1 MSNLSELLPSGGGQ
15 NAVDFVASGTITS
28 GEPVAL
34 NLDGTVSPI
43 GATTYTSSTIGTASD
58 VFPSQPIYSAYVEGT
73 GKVVTVGERASD
85 DYPSV
90 KATYLDADRQFQEY
104 SLVVVESSTSISQ
117 TTVGAFKSSNS
128 FLVLYNRVGTVR
140 YKICTDTGSTIT
152 VGSENNWVATSG
164 GTNNLLRYNALG
176 ISENKMVISH
186 GQGDASGR
194 MIVTVVEYSGG
205 TAFNGASAQI
215 GGSLIGYN
223 DLCETSNPNVVV
235 ASWTNGGIIY
245 ACVLTISGLS
255 VSVGSTVNTGDIDC
269 SVFSSCYDATND
281 QIVFA
286 FYQSGTNVISC
297 ITATVSGDTLTF
309 VGSPATI
316 ETPASTPTAA
326 SFPTQ
331 AKLVAT
337 NGNNFAFGYSYDT
350 SFSGTR
356 AAVAYFSMSGTTPT
370 SEGNFNASGN
380 DYIALAYSSYQD
392 AVFVAYGSSTTVG
405 VQARNYPHTGPSNYP
420 NFIGLS
426 ASGISD
432 TATGVVNVYGGINE
446 AQTGLT
452 IGADYYVQEDG
463 TLSTTVSSIKAGQA
477 ISATTINMVDLT

>member
-1 MSNLSELLPSGGGQ
+1 MSNLTDLLPAGAGGKQ
-15 NAVDFVASGTITS
+15 VSFVASGTLSS
-28 GEPVAL
+28 GQTVAL
-34 NLDGTVSPI
+34 NINGTVSPV
-43 GATTYTSSTIGTASD
+43 GVTTYTNSTIGTASA

-73 GKVVTVGERASD
+73 GKVVTVGKRASD

-104 SLVVVESSTSISQ
+104 SLVVVESTPTILQ

-128 FLVLYNRVGTVR
+128 FLVLYNRFSTVR

-152 VGSENNWVATSG
+152 VGSENNWIGLQG
-164 GTNNLLRYNALG
+164 GTNDFLRYNALG

-194 MIVTVVEYSGG
+194 MIVAVVEYSGG
-205 TAFNGASAQI
+205 TATRGGTTQI
-215 GGSLIGYN
+215 GGSLISYN
-223 DLCETSNPNVVV
+223 DLSETSNPNVVV
-235 ASWTNGGIIY
+235 ASWTSGGIIY

-286 FYQSGTNVISC
+286 FYASTNVISC

-316 ETPASTPTAA
+316 ETPAFNPTAA

-337 NGNNFAFGYSYDT
+337 KGNNFAFGYSYDT
-350 SFSGTR
+350 TQGTR

-380 DYIALAYSSYQD
+380 DRIALAYSSYQD

-405 VQARNYPHTGPSNYP
+405 VQARNYPHNFTNSAD
-420 NFIGLS
+420 FIGIT
-426 ASGISD
+426 AEAISD
-432 TATGVVNVYGGINE
+432 TASGSVTIKGGISTNV
-446 AQTGLT
+446 TGLT
-452 IGADYYVQEDG
+452 ANSTYYVQSNG
-463 TLSTTVSSIKAGQA
+463 TLSTTASDVLAGKALSSTSINLDY
-477 ISATTINMVDLT
+477 TT